1 MLLIL
6 FENVVNNP
14 VLIRDGCRTFE
25 SW

>member
-14 VLIRDGCRTFE
+14 VLIRDGCRTF
-25 SW
+25 